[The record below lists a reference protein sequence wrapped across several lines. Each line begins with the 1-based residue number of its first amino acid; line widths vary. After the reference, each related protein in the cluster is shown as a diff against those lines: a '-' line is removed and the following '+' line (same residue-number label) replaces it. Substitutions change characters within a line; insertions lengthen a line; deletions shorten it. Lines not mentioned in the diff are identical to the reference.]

1 MGNMDGAESS
11 FHGSFRGLNAEP
23 EIADGGRKLEA
34 SERNTL
40 GLADVLNF
48 KNEEN
53 EASLSETETIGHAC
67 DDMQAQNQHLL
78 QRTKRDEYNRK
89 KLKSEMG
96 AGNLDQSASSTLL
109 MAQSDGLE
117 NDGLIPQLLTSV
129 PSLND
134 AASYLAQTTSFLTG
148 CFTDYSVEPSSRD
161 MEDSNLQAHELVTF
175 SAGRTQE
182 SWTSSSDV
190 ASSSGYHLTCTE
202 SSNTASDSSSLTRTL
217 VGDSSQSS
225 STLVQSNQNG
235 QSGISIFQ
243 GLINRVRRTVCG
255 SADDIGWMQRDPEM
269 PSVEDGTQRFTET
282 LDSIRHGVHRLPN
295 SVVYLL
301 IPGLFS
307 NHGPLYFVNTKMSFS
322 KMGLACHIAKIHSEA
337 SVKKNAREIKEYIEE
352 IYWGSGKR
360 VLLLGHSKGGIDAA
374 AALSLYWPDLKDKVA
389 GLALAQSPYGG
400 SPIASDILREGQL
413 GDYVNLRKLMEI
425 LICKVIKGDLQALE
439 DLTYERRR
447 EFLKKHHLPRELPVV
462 SFRTEAAI
470 SPAVLATLSRVAH
483 AELPMVAPLS
493 AGQSITK
500 LPVVIPLG
508 AAMAAC
514 AQLLQIRYGEKSD
527 GLVTCCDA
535 EVPGSIVVRPKR
547 KLDHVWMVYSSLTDD
562 PSEAD
567 ASQVCEALLTLLVE
581 VGQKKKN
588 EHAMKNE

>member
-1 MGNMDGAESS
+1 MDGAESS
-11 FHGSFRGLNAEP
+11 FHGAFRSPLSEP
-23 EIADGGRKLEA
+23 EIADRGRKLEA
-34 SERNTL
+34 SESGLFYCYVSNLL

-48 KNEEN
+48 NNEVN
-53 EASLSETETIGHAC
+53 EVSKPETETIGQAC
-67 DDMQAQNQHLL
+67 DDMQTQNQRLL
-78 QRTKRDEYNRK
+78 QRTKRDEYKMK
-89 KLKSEMG
+89 KLKSKMG
-96 AGNLDQSASSTLL
+96 AGNPNQSASSTQLT
-109 MAQSDGLE
+109 AQSDGLG

-134 AASYLAQTTSFLTG
+134 AASYLAQTTSFITG
-148 CFTDYSVEPSSRD
+148 CFNDYSEPSSRD
-161 MEDSNLQAHELVTF
+161 VEDSNLQAHELVMF
-175 SAGRTQE
+175 SSGQTQG
-182 SWTSSSDV
+182 SQASSSDV
-190 ASSSGYHLTCTE
+190 ASSSGYHLTHTE
-202 SSNTASDSSSLTRTL
+202 SSNTEASSS
-217 VGDSSQSS
+217 VGDSSRISS
-225 STLVQSNQNG
+225 SLVQSNQNG

-269 PSVEDGTQRFTET
+269 PPVEDGTHRFTET

-295 SVVYLL
+295 SMVYLL
-301 IPGLFS
+301 VPGLFS

-337 SVKKNAREIKEYIEE
+337 SVEKNAREIKEYIEE

-483 AELPMVAPLS
+483 AELPMMAPLS

-527 GLVTCCDA
+527 GLVTCRDA